1 MSRLWPQTLFGRM
14 VLVLLGGL
22 FLAQV
27 LNVAIHLGDRDR
39 IFYQASAAR
48 GAQRVADLVRMLDAL
63 APAERARL
71 AARLDLPQL
80 RLSLDD
86 PAPRAAPT
94 APSEPAAAFLRLLRR
109 DLGRDRQI
117 RVEAGATE
125 GIPRLTAHVR
135 LADGTWAGFRTT
147 LFRERFG
154 HPYRPWSKLM
164 LLLVAVVAASLLAVR
179 WVTRPLHVL
188 ASAAESLGEDINRPP
203 LAETGPAEVRRA
215 AHAFNTMQA
224 RLARYIEDRTRIL
237 AAMSH
242 DLKTP
247 ITRLRLRLELLPDG
261 TLKDKFARD
270 LDEMEAMVSATLDF
284 MRGVE
289 QGGSPQPVDVMAL
302 LESLQADAEE
312 MGREVA
318 IEGGVTRPYP
328 GNPQTLKRCI
338 GNLVDNAV
346 NYGKRATVMVADEGD
361 RLSIRVLDEGPG
373 IPPRELERVF
383 EPFYR
388 LEGSRNRASG
398 GTGLGLAIA
407 RNIARTHGGELTLRN
422 VPGGLE
428 ARLTLPWDGHGRAT
442 RDQPPAFPR

>member
-14 VLVLLGGL
+14 VLVLLGG
-22 FLAQV
+22 FSLAQV
-27 LNVAIHLGDRDR
+27 LNIAIHLGDRDR
-39 IFYQASAAR
+39 FFYQASAAR

-63 APAERARL
+63 GPAQRAQV

-80 RLSLDD
+80 QISLDNTA
-86 PAPRAAPT
+86 PAADRPG
-94 APSEPAAAFLRLLRR
+94 PSEPAAAFRRLLQRY
-109 DLGRDRQI
+109 LGRDRQL
-117 RVEAGATE
+117 RVEAGTAA
-125 GIPRLTAHVR
+125 GAPQLTVHTR
-135 LADGTWAGFRTT
+135 LADGTWAGFHTT
-147 LFRERFG
+147 LSREGFG
-154 HPYRPWSKLM
+154 RPYRPWSKLM
-164 LLLVAVVAASLLAVR
+164 LLLVAVVVVSLLAVR

-188 ASAAESLGEDINRPP
+188 SSAAEALGEDINRPP
-203 LAETGPAEVRRA
+203 LAETGPVEVRRA

-247 ITRLRLRLELLPDG
+247 ITRLRLRLELLEDSA
-261 TLKDKFARD
+261 LKDKFVRD
-270 LDEMEAMVSATLDF
+270 LDEMEAMVGATLDF

-289 QGGSPQPVDVMAL
+289 QTGSPQPVDVMAL

-312 MGREVA
+312 MGNPVG
-318 IEGGVTRPYP
+318 IEGGVSRAYA

-346 NYGKRATVMVADEGD
+346 NYGKRATIAVADEGEC
-361 RLSIRVLDEGPG
+361 LSIRVRDEGPG
-373 IPPRELERVF
+373 IPLEELERVF
-383 EPFYR
+383 DPFYR

-422 VPGGLE
+422 VAGGLE
-428 ARLTLPWDGHGRAT
+428 ALLTLPWNGHGRT
-442 RDQPPAFPR
+442 PPRTT